1 MTKTDKERV
10 QEIIEKQKKG
20 KSVKDKSAGNTPSVD
35 EQLAK
40 AYEKIISLAQ
50 KKGSI
55 NDEDICRALTTKF
68 DVSADQIIEF
78 TQKLQDMGIKIIKD
92 FDPYEIEKE
101 NFDDFISSSFL
112 DDPVKTYLKEIGREP
127 LLTPEEEHVLAVK
140 ASQGDEYAKMR
151 LCSANLRL
159 VVSVA
164 KRYVNR
170 TAMSFLDLIQEGN
183 IGLIKTIEKYDPY
196 KGFRFST
203 YATWWIRQAIT
214 RAIAD
219 QARTI
224 RVPVH
229 MVETINR
236 YKRAVRI
243 LMQKLG
249 REPTTDEIAEE
260 MKISPNKVVEIQRV
274 GQDTISIEA
283 PIGEEDDSKM
293 GDIIED
299 ETARSPIDYASQ
311 SLLREQLLSVL
322 ETLTPREQEVIRQR
336 YGLMDGRPK
345 TLEEVGLQFHV
356 TRERIRQIEAKA
368 LRKLKNPSRAK
379 KLAEFVDSSIIG
391 NNTGNN

>member
-1 MTKTDKERV
+1 MPKSEKEMM
-10 QEIIEKQKKG
+10 QKIIERAQSKKAQKKVEEEVAF
-20 KSVKDKSAGNTPSVD
+20 SEPV
-35 EQLAK
+35 QK
-40 AYEKIISLAQ
+40 AFEKLSSLAQ

-55 NDEDICRALTTKF
+55 NEDDIFNVLNRLNVSGEDIMA
-68 DVSADQIIEF
+68 F
-78 TQKLQDMGIKIIKD
+78 TERLQKKGIKIIKD
-92 FDPYEIEKE
+92 LDVNEVVK
-101 NFDDFISSSFL
+101 DDLNDIITWG
-112 DDPVKTYLKEIGREP
+112 DDPVKTYLKDIGREE
-127 LLTPEEEHVLAVK
+127 LLTPEEEHELAVK
-140 ASQGDEYAKMR
+140 ASQGDEYAKMK
-151 LCSANLRL
+151 LCATNLRL

-170 TAMSFLDLIQEGN
+170 TSMSFLDLIQEGN
-183 IGLIKTIEKYDPY
+183 IGLIKTIDKFDPNR
-196 KGFRFST
+196 GFRFST

-236 YKRAVRI
+236 YKRAVRN

-260 MKISPNKVVEIQRV
+260 MGLSVSKILEIQRV

-299 ETARSPIDYASQ
+299 ESARSPMDYASQ
-311 SLLREQLLSVL
+311 SLLREQILLVI

-379 KLAEFVDSSIIG
+379 KLAEFVDG
-391 NNTGNN
+391 VNTPID